1 MIAEIR
7 HKIYGFLFLD
17 PPRATLSSHQIGAD
31 AGTLDDEDRSSD
43 GLSNFGYYDDEYSY
57 GNMFDLDPFGLD
69 LAMGYRYSGRNNLY
83 DDTFGDSD
91 DPTDIGYRNS
101 FLGKPVPTQDDNEKE
116 VGIKRH
122 LSILRTNRQIYTE
135 ASTFLHSDLTIVME
149 PGDALTDTPGNP
161 TVKRS
166 KNVWRHAPSNK
177 LPVTSTSGQ
186 TVYTT
191 NSLDGALEPHVFA
204 RFERISLVGDLDF
217 NLDEDAPTFYIND
230 DLSASAE
237 DEAEFLSYLTATK
250 DTTEWCKNPFPPDRF
265 DHGRHSKFQAVAFSH
280 VNVIQSSIADVIRRV
295 VDLLSCSPIIRHL
308 EFVLSVKVMCSNPD
322 ESIDSS
328 DEEDSDTEAEGLEKD
343 VAADERATELFLE
356 SGILDPLRS
365 LSNVMRFSLKIE
377 MLGGDYKS
385 MKLKK
390 KHLEII
396 GDLKKAIETNWVVKH
411 GAH

>member
-7 HKIYGFLFLD
+7 YKIYGFLFLD
-17 PPRATLSSHQIGAD
+17 PPRATLSPHQIGAD

-43 GLSNFGYYDDEYSY
+43 GLSHCRYYDDEAYY

-69 LAMGYRYSGRNNLY
+69 LAMGYRYSGRNDLY

-191 NSLDGALEPHVFA
+191 TPLDGALEPHVFA
-204 RFERISLVGDLDF
+204 RFEKISLVGDFDF
-217 NLDEDAPTFYIND
+217 DLDEDAPTFYIND

-237 DEAEFLSYLTATK
+237 ARPSSSLISQQPRTPQSGAK
-250 DTTEWCKNPFPPDRF
+250 IPFPRTVLIMVATAN
-265 DHGRHSKFQAVAFSH
+265 SKLWPF
-280 VNVIQSSIADVIRRV
+280 
-295 VDLLSCSPIIRHL
+295 P
-308 EFVLSVKVMCSNPD
+308 
-322 ESIDSS
+322 
-328 DEEDSDTEAEGLEKD
+328 T
-343 VAADERATELFLE
+343 
-356 SGILDPLRS
+356 
-365 LSNVMRFSLKIE
+365 
-377 MLGGDYKS
+377 S
-385 MKLKK
+385 M
-390 KHLEII
+390 
-396 GDLKKAIETNWVVKH
+396 
-411 GAH
+411 